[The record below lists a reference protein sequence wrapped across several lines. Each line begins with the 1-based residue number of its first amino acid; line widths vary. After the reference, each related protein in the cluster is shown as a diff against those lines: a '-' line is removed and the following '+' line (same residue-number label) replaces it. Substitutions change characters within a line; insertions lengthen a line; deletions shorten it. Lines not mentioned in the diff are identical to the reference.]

1 MEGAASLTSEDEA
14 APVGGLPSRT
24 SLQSLFP
31 LTRSVSSQLDDELAG
46 QGEGAAAALG
56 LRFVEVERAVVA
68 L

>member
-1 MEGAASLTSEDEA
+1 MEGAAALTSQDEA
-14 APVGGLPSRT
+14 APVVGLPSRT